1 MAQPLKLYF
10 IRHGIAEE
18 RQPHLPDQQRALTP
32 KGRQK
37 TQKVAQ
43 RLHIL
48 GIKFDYLQ
56 TSPLIRAHQTAEIL
70 QQQGLVRAIHV
81 SDLLSPEGNWQDWLK
96 WLQDWRTQGLTHLAL
111 VGHEP
116 HLSTWAELLVWGQP
130 CQKLVLKKAGMIGL
144 LLPEHHNPIG
154 QSTLFWLTAPKLLL

>member
-18 RQPHLPDQQRALTP
+18 RQSHLPDQQRALTL

-43 RLHIL
+43 QLQTL
-48 GIKFDYLQ
+48 GINFDYLQ
-56 TSPLIRAHQTAEIL
+56 TSPLVRAHQTAEII
-70 QQQGLVRAIHV
+70 QQQGLISAIHV
-81 SDLLSPEGNWQDWLK
+81 SGLLSPEGNWQDWLN
-96 WLQDWRTQGLTHLAL
+96 WFQNWRKQGLKHLAL

-116 HLSTWAELLVWGQP
+116 NLSAWAEILVWGQP
-130 CQKLVLKKAGMIGL
+130 RQQLVLKKAGMIGL
-144 LLPEHHNPIG
+144 LLPEHHNPVG
-154 QSTLFWLTAPKLLL
+154 QSTLFWLTAPKLLF